1 MYYDDDPPASAGCL
15 RGALVITL
23 AIVVLGG
30 LAYWGLDRWVGNA
43 TDRINPFDGDGAA
56 IANPFTPPPT
66 QITVDRAAVV
76 RQMQALSRLETYTYL
91 TEQVITAERGGSQ
104 FYNFFLGDKLLLI
117 ASGEVIAGFD
127 LNKLNEGDVAVSA
140 DGQTATITLPPA
152 EVLVSRLDNNKTQVY
167 SQETGI
173 FTQGDPG
180 LESEAR
186 RVAEQRIVQAA
197 CDAGILSRASEQ
209 GRVAV
214 EGLVKSF
221 GFANVVVN
229 AAPGACAAP
238 GGVPAVSPAAS
249 S

>member
-1 MYYDDDPPASAGCL
+1 MYYEDDPPASAGCA
-15 RGALVITL
+15 RGALLIGL
-23 AIVVLGG
+23 AIVALGV
-30 LAYWGLDRWVGNA
+30 LAYLGLNRGLINA
-43 TDRINPFDGDGAA
+43 ADRINPFAGEGAA
-56 IANPFTPPPT
+56 ISNPFQPAPA
-66 QITVDRAAVV
+66 QIAIDRAAVV

-127 LNKLNEGDVAVSA
+127 LNKLKEGDVVVSA
-140 DGQTATITLPPA
+140 DGRSATVTLPPA

-186 RVAEQRIVQAA
+186 RVAEQRIVEAA
-197 CDAGILSRASEQ
+197 CDAGILSRAAEQ
-209 GRVAV
+209 GRIAV

-221 GFANVVVN
+221 GFDNVVVN
-229 AAPGACAAP
+229 AAPGSCVA
-238 GGVPAVSPAAS
+238 PAAVPPAS
-249 S
+249 PVASP

>member
-1 MYYDDDPPASAGCL
+1 MYYEDDPPASAGCV
-15 RGALVITL
+15 RGALLVAL
-23 AIVVLGG
+23 ALLALGV
-30 LAYWGLDRWVGNA
+30 LAYFGLNRGLINAADRL
-43 TDRINPFDGDGAA
+43 NPFDETSAA
-56 IANPFTPPPT
+56 ISNPFQPPPT

-127 LNKLNEGDVAVSA
+127 LNKLKEGDVVVGA
-140 DGQTATITLPPA
+140 DGSVTVTLPPA
-152 EVLVSRLDNNKTQVY
+152 EVLVSRLDNTKTQVY
-167 SQETGI
+167 SQDTGI

-186 RVAEQRIVQAA
+186 RVAEQRIVEAA
-197 CDAGILSRASEQ
+197 CDAGILSRAAEQ
-209 GRVAV
+209 GRIAV

-221 GFANVVVN
+221 GFAKVVVN
-229 AAPGACAAP
+229 AAPGSCAAP
-238 GGVPAVSPAAS
+238 NAS
-249 S
+249 ASASAE